1 MPSAPLPKGEI
12 ELVILRIINDLYD
25 DLARFP
31 GMPRTDIKSIES
43 MYDDFHSTM
52 MFEVEDTE
60 IDKIEEMSINYYLSF
75 FQAEEVELLFMILP
89 SETTHKAYH
98 NLMRLASHMILST
111 DGRTLF
117 ILNNFKNEATTQ
129 SLYALLTESVEQYQS
144 TLSMA
149 RLFDCACD
157 NNH

>member
-12 ELVILRIINDLYD
+12 ELVILRITNDMHDAQAAMHEVTD
-25 DLARFP
+25 D
-31 GMPRTDIKSIES
+31 I
-43 MYDDFHSTM
+43 DD
-52 MFEVEDTE
+52 V
-60 IDKIEEMSINYYLSF
+60 EEMAIRHYLALFAIGTFDVF
-75 FQAEEVELLFMILP
+75 FMVTP
-89 SETTHKAYH
+89 SSTTHPVYH

-117 ILNNFKNEATTQ
+117 VLNNFKNEATTQ

-144 TLSMA
+144 KLSMA

>member
-1 MPSAPLPKGEI
+1 
-12 ELVILRIINDLYD
+12 
-25 DLARFP
+25 
-31 GMPRTDIKSIES
+31 
-43 MYDDFHSTM
+43 
-52 MFEVEDTE
+52 
-60 IDKIEEMSINYYLSF
+60 
-75 FQAEEVELLFMILP
+75 MILP